1 MISSKTDSLG
11 GVVSPECPTQ
21 DVALDDRV
29 SCAVERYFC
38 RVMSV
43 TDAGLSAVL
52 QRLQLNNAFNSETLL
67 PLSVKCA
74 KMVQKTEY
82 KSFTSAKNKE
92 RWET

>member
-11 GVVSPECPTQ
+11 GVASPQCPTQ

-38 RVMSV
+38 RVMSM
-43 TDAGLSAVL
+43 TDAGWSAVL

-74 KMVQKTEY
+74 KMVQKRNI
-82 KSFTSAKNKE
+82 KF
-92 RWET
+92 